1 VFVNP
6 ELLNQVGPLV
16 IKTVIGLVITGL
28 LGAIMWPIKRASK
41 EWKALK
47 EEQSAIHAEL
57 VQQRENHLTHIEKYS
72 KDQVDLLGKVVD
84 TLGEIRIS
92 QAEMTGYCKA
102 NSSIGC
108 GPRLRRRTAKK

>member
-1 VFVNP
+1 MFVNP
-6 ELLNQVGPLV
+6 DLLNQVGPLFL
-16 IKTVIGLVITGL
+16 KAAAGLIVTGL
-28 LGAIMWPIKRASK
+28 LGAFMWPIRKVKK
-41 EWKALK
+41 EWIVLK
-47 EEQSAIHAEL
+47 EEQGKIHAEL